1 MGAIQVPQA
10 TRRGRPGHDQNSM
23 LEVIVQL
30 FMDRGYDASSLDMI
44 AKRLGLSKSAV
55 YHHFSS
61 KAEMLE
67 IALERALGELERV
80 FDEAEAED
88 LDAVAQIRRIVREA
102 VLVACERQQYLVLL
116 LRLHGNSEVELRAME
131 RRRALTARL
140 SRIFETAKAE
150 GDLRDDIDPPL
161 AARLTFGL
169 VNSLVEW
176 YRPDGPDEPEDLA
189 ETVLSYVRSGLRVNE
204 VRDFR

>member
-1 MGAIQVPQA
+1 MGASGVA
-10 TRRGRPGHDQNSM
+10 TVSRRGRPGYDQNSM
-23 LEVIVQL
+23 LEVIVEL

-67 IALERALGELERV
+67 IALDRVLGELERV
-80 FDEAEAED
+80 FDEAEAEET
-88 LDAVAQIRRIVREA
+88 DAVLKIRRIVRGA
-102 VLVACERQQYLVLL
+102 VTVACERRQYLTLL
-116 LRLHGNSEVELRAME
+116 LRLHGNSEVELRALA
-131 RRRALTARL
+131 RRRELTARL
-140 SRIFETAKAE
+140 SRVFEQARTE
-150 GDLRDDIDPPL
+150 GSVRDDVAPPI

-176 YRPDGPDEPEDLA
+176 YRPDGPETPEQLA
-189 ETVLSYVRSGLRVNE
+189 DTVLKYVRTGLRVNE
-204 VRDFR
+204 ERDFR